1 MLSKTQIKR
10 DMIPY
15 TLDIRSITYAMLY
28 TKPAVSYALSITSK
42 YQSNLGE
49 KSLKDGYKYS

>member
-1 MLSKTQIKR
+1 MFSKTQIKR

-15 TLDIRSITYAMLY
+15 TLDIRSIMYAMLC
-28 TKPAVSYALSITSK
+28 TRPAVSYALSITSK

-49 KSLKDGYKYS
+49 NH

>member
-1 MLSKTQIKR
+1 
-10 DMIPY
+10 MIPY

>member
-1 MLSKTQIKR
+1 MFSKTQIKR

-15 TLDIRSITYAMLY
+15 TLDIRSIMYVMLY
-28 TKPAVSYALSITSK
+28 TRPVVSYALSITSK
-42 YQSNLGE
+42 YQSNLGG